1 MTNTFKKAY
10 RHIDIGAV
18 KQVAEHLMLTNLET
32 TTLEVKNVLRKA
44 GFIAFQQDVSRMM
57 DVLSRQSVNWQYTCN
72 GEFRTYTFQFNM
84 GYQLTP
90 DTPRFSFN

>member
-10 RHIDIGAV
+10 RHIDIHAV

-32 TTLEVKNVLRKA
+32 TTLEVKKVLRAA
-44 GFIAFQQDVSRMM
+44 GFIAFQGDVSHIM
-57 DVLSRQSVNWQYTCN
+57 DVLSKRSDNWRYICN
-72 GEFRTYTFQFNM
+72 GEFRTYSLNANY

-90 DTPRFSFN
+90 DVPRFSLN